1 MTSATFYAKLLTYI
15 RKDTRG
21 KSLTIDEFNQLIP
34 VVNYELFNS
43 LYKDWEKNQDVTDAL
58 EPFKVFNKELTIVAS
73 EVSLDTFLAG
83 YKYEHLIGKPRYS
96 TATTIDVVTTLEYS
110 ERYEDALTVPSTKYP
125 VCFIADKAGVLT
137 FYVYPHIT
145 PVKIDYLRTPTA
157 PFLDYYVNDTTY
169 VVTYIAAGATAIA
182 IPTGSTYRDGTTG
195 PDTIATGATKDI
207 EFTDDC
213 EGQLLD
219 LFLSKLGI
227 QLGDEMLIQYS
238 NLQQAKEAL

>member
-21 KSLTIDEFNQLIP
+21 KSLTIDEFNQLIR

-43 LYKDWEKNQDVTDAL
+43 FYDKWEKNQDVTDAL
-58 EPFKVFNKELTIVAS
+58 SPFKVFNHSLTVATNKAS
-73 EVSLDTFLAG
+73 IAALTLP
-83 YKYEHLIGKPRYS
+83 YEHLIGKPRYS
-96 TATTIDVVTTLEYS
+96 TDVTIDVVTALEYS
-110 ERYEDALTVPSTKYP
+110 ERFNDALTKPSATYP
-125 VCFIADKAGVLT
+125 VCFIADNAGVLT
-137 FYVYPHIT
+137 FYVYPT
-145 PVKIDYLRTPTA
+145 MSTVEIDYLRTSTA

-238 NLQQAKEAL
+238 NLQQAKEA